1 MDLLL
6 PEKTAL
12 VTGGSRGI
20 GKAIAR
26 SLALEGCDVAIVAR
40 SRDAL
45 EKTAEELA
53 NETGRRIVP
62 VVGDTGDEASVAR
75 FVAEAHNQLD
85 RLEILVNN
93 AAVAGGQAPPPSLAE
108 ITDEAFLSD
117 VNVKVL
123 GYLRCAR
130 EVSPHMI
137 RQGWGRI
144 VNIGGL
150 AARSAGS
157 TITSMRNVSIVALT
171 KNLAEELGPQGIN
184 VTCVHPGG
192 TVTERTSSEAA
203 ERMAGST
210 TVRRAIT
217 AQDVAHVVTFLASPL
232 SLAIT
237 GDVIPAGGGVSRAI
251 YY

>member
-1 MDLLL
+1 MDLQLTG
-6 PEKTAL
+6 KVAL

-20 GKAIAR
+20 GKAIAC

-40 SRDAL
+40 SLEAL
-45 EKTAEELA
+45 EKTAQELA

-75 FVAEAHNQLD
+75 FVAEAVNQLG
-85 RLEILVNN
+85 RLDILVNN
-93 AAVAGGQAPPPSLAE
+93 AAVAGGQGAPPKLAE
-108 ITDEAFLSD
+108 ISEEAFWAD

-123 GYLRCAR
+123 GYVRCAKAAA
-130 EVSPHMI
+130 PHMI
-137 RQGWGRI
+137 RGGWGRI
-144 VNIGGL
+144 VNVGGL

-192 TVTERTSSEAA
+192 TVTERTSAEAA
-203 ERMAGST
+203 QRMAEGT

-217 AQDVAHVVTFLASPL
+217 AENVAHVVTFLASPL
-232 SLAIT
+232 SIAIT
-237 GDVIPAGGGVSRAI
+237 GDLIPAGGGVNRSI

>member
-1 MDLLL
+1 MDLQL
-6 PEKTAL
+6 EGKCAL

-40 SRDAL
+40 GREAL

-53 NETGRRIVP
+53 TETGRRIVP
-62 VVGDTGDEASVAR
+62 VVGDTGDESSVAR
-75 FVAEAHNQLD
+75 FVAEAHNQLG
-85 RLEILVNN
+85 RLDILVNN

-108 ITDEAFLSD
+108 ITDEAFWSD

-123 GYLRCAR
+123 GYVRCAR
-130 EVSPHMI
+130 EVAPHML

-144 VNIGGL
+144 VNVGGL

-157 TITSMRNVSIVALT
+157 PITSMRNVSIVALT
-171 KNLAEELGPQGIN
+171 KNLAEELGPHGIN

-192 TVTERTSSEAA
+192 TVTERTTAEAA
-203 ERMAGST
+203 QRMAEST

-232 SLAIT
+232 SIAIT

>member
-1 MDLLL
+1 MDLQLTD
-6 PEKTAL
+6 KCGL

-26 SLALEGCDVAIVAR
+26 SLALEGCDIAIMAR
-40 SRDAL
+40 GREAL
-45 EKTAEELA
+45 EQTAEEIA
-53 NETGRRIVP
+53 NESGRRIVP
-62 VVGDTGDEASVAR
+62 VVGDTGDDVWVAR
-75 FVAEAHNQLD
+75 CVAEAVNQLG
-85 RLEILVNN
+85 RLDILVNN
-93 AAVAGGQAPPPSLAE
+93 AAVAGGQAPPPKLAE
-108 ITDEAFLSD
+108 ITDEAFWSD

-123 GYLRCAR
+123 GYVRCAR
-130 EVSPHMI
+130 EAAPHMI
-137 RQGWGRI
+137 RHGWGRI
-144 VNIGGL
+144 VNVGGL

-171 KNLAEELGPQGIN
+171 KNLAEELGPHGIN

-192 TVTERTSSEAA
+192 TVTEHTTSEAA
-203 ERMAGST
+203 QRMADST

-217 AQDVAHVVTFLASPL
+217 AQDVANVVTFLASPL

-237 GDVIPAGGGVSRAI
+237 GDAIPAGGGVNRSI

>member
-1 MDLLL
+1 MDLQLSG
-6 PEKTAL
+6 KAAL

-40 SRDAL
+40 GLEAL
-45 EKTAEELA
+45 EKTAQELA

-62 VVGDTGDEASVAR
+62 VAGDTGDEASVTR
-75 FVAEAHNQLD
+75 FVAEAVNQLG
-85 RLEILVNN
+85 RLDILVNN
-93 AAVAGGQAPPPSLAE
+93 AAVAGGQGAPPSLAE
-108 ITDEAFLSD
+108 ISEEVFWAD

-123 GYLRCAR
+123 GYVRCAKAAA
-130 EVSPHMI
+130 PHMT
-137 RQGWGRI
+137 RGGWGRI
-144 VNIGGL
+144 INIGGL

-157 TITSMRNVSIVALT
+157 TITSMRNVAIVALT

-192 TVTERTSSEAA
+192 TVTERTTAEAA
-203 ERMAGST
+203 QRMAEGT

-217 AQDVAHVVTFLASPL
+217 AENVAHVVTFLASPL
-232 SLAIT
+232 SIAVT
-237 GDVIPAGGGVSRAI
+237 GDLIPAGGGVNRSI

>member
-1 MDLLL
+1 MDLQLTD
-6 PEKTAL
+6 KCAL

-26 SLALEGCDVAIVAR
+26 SLALEGCDVAIMAR
-40 SRDAL
+40 GREAL
-45 EKTAEELA
+45 EQTAEALA

-62 VVGDTGDEASVAR
+62 VVGDTGDEVWVAR
-75 FVAEAHNQLD
+75 CVTEAVNQLG
-85 RLEILVNN
+85 RLDILVNN
-93 AAVAGGQAPPPSLAE
+93 AAVAGGQAPPPKLAE
-108 ITDEAFLSD
+108 ITDEAFWSD

-123 GYLRCAR
+123 GYVRCAR
-130 EVSPHMI
+130 EVAPHMI

-144 VNIGGL
+144 VNVGGL

-171 KNLAEELGPQGIN
+171 KNLAEELGPHGIN

-192 TVTERTSSEAA
+192 TVTERTTSEAA
-203 ERMAGST
+203 QRMADTT

-217 AQDVAHVVTFLASPL
+217 AQDIAHVVTFLASPL

-237 GDVIPAGGGVSRAI
+237 GDVIPAGGGVNRSI